1 MVNEEIRA
9 SRVRVVVNGKADVVD
24 KKTALKMAED
34 QGMDLICVDPRPSE
48 PVCIIE
54 DYKKYTYEKMKKEKE
69 SRKKAKA
76 SIQEL
81 KEIRISPDIQEND
94 LKTKAKNINR
104 MLKENN
110 KVKLTITYRGRTI
123 RLIKDG
129 PERLSCLADMISEKF
144 KVDKPAK
151 IEGNNVSMIVA
162 PVK

>member
-9 SRVRVVVNGKADVVD
+9 SRVRVVLNGKADVVD

-94 LKTKAKNINR
+94 LKTKAKNIDR

-110 KVKLTITYRGRTI
+110 KVKLTITYKGRTI

-129 PERLSCLADMISEKF
+129 PERLGCLADMISEKF
-144 KVDKPAK
+144 KVDKAAK